1 MLLAAMPKKKVKRS
15 SAAKASSSKRSAG
28 SSSQTKPKPRAA
40 KRAKP
45 ARSAKASGSGA
56 IDPRV
61 LAAIG
66 LALEDEAQASAR
78 AAQLSQ
84 PASPWVALGRV
95 RAVRTN

>member
-1 MLLAAMPKKKVKRS
+1 MPKKKVKRPS
-15 SAAKASSSKRSAG
+15 SARSRTSSKRSAG
-28 SSSQTKPKPRAA
+28 SISKAKPSAA

-45 ARSAKASGSGA
+45 ARSAKASGTGA

-66 LALEDEAQASAR
+66 LALEDEAQTSAR
-78 AAQLSQ
+78 AGQLSQ

>member
-1 MLLAAMPKKKVKRS
+1 MLTPMPKKKVKRPSTAKSS
-15 SAAKASSSKRSAG
+15 SAKRTAG
-28 SSSQTKPKPRAA
+28 SSSKTKAKSKPRAG
-40 KRAKP
+40 KP
-45 ARSAKASGSGA
+45 ARAAKVSATGA
-56 IDPRV
+56 TIDPRV

-95 RAVRTN
+95 RGVRTN

>member
-1 MLLAAMPKKKVKRS
+1 MLGAMPKTKAKRPS
-15 SAAKASSSKRSAG
+15 STKSRSA
-28 SSSQTKPKPRAA
+28 TEAPAKKAKPKAPA

-45 ARSAKASGSGA
+45 ARAAKSNGG

-78 AAQLSQ
+78 AEELARPQ
-84 PASPWVALGRV
+84 SPWVALGRV
-95 RAVRTN
+95 RAVKTPR